1 MSILSALTSAIT
13 NADSYK
19 VSHWFQYPEGTEY
32 VSSYIEARSSKYAKA
47 LGKEYDFAEFFGLQ
61 AFIKEYLTKPI
72 TQDDIDLAE
81 LLFKAHGEPFNK
93 EGWQYIVDK
102 CDGKLPIEIRALPE
116 GTVLPTSNALVE
128 IVNTDPKCFWL
139 TSYVE
144 TALLRAVWYP
154 TTVATKSRAIKE
166 ICREFLDR
174 TSDNPAALEFMLHDF
189 GARGVSSNE
198 SSVLA
203 GMAHIVNFSGTD
215 TVMGI
220 VGALGYYNKDF
231 DKFLEETPDNPKRAM
246 IKLLQQMEKEGKA
259 VPAFSVIA
267 SEHSTMTI
275 EGRAG
280 EKGQIKK
287 LIDEAKKGKIVS
299 IVSDSYDYY
308 NNVENVFGGE
318 FKQDILDAGKAGGRV
333 VVRPDSGDPVEVV
346 TKTLQILCE
355 KYKDECTVVK
365 KGGKEFKLLPPC
377 IRVLQGD
384 GIDLDSLKNMLTAIE
399 KAGFSAENMV
409 FGMGGGLEQK
419 VNRDDLNFAQ
429 KASAACIK
437 GVWHD
442 VHKDPV
448 TADPNFVK
456 KSKKGRLSTIW
467 DGVAFATKRTMDLLT
482 GQKDSMQVVFKNGEA
497 LNTQYFDEIR
507 ERAEYFM
514 KRLREHETA
523 PVVNPWAQ
531 ASVKPAARP
540 GA

>member
-32 VSSYIEARSSKYAKA
+32 VSSYIEARSSNFAKK
-47 LGKEYDFAEFFGLQ
+47 LGKEYDMAEFFGLQ

-72 TQDDIDLAE
+72 TQDDVDLAE

-102 CDGKLPIEIRALPE
+102 HEGKLPIEIRALPE

-154 TTVATKSRAIKE
+154 TTVATKSRVLKE
-166 ICREFLDR
+166 VLRDYLEQ
-174 TSDNPAALEFMLHDF
+174 TSDNPAALDFMLHDF

-198 SSVLA
+198 SATLA
-203 GMAHIVNFSGTD
+203 GMAHIVNFMGTD

-220 VGALGYYNKDF
+220 VGALGYYNKDYE
-231 DKFLEETPDNPKRAM
+231 KFLEETPDNPKRAM
-246 IKLLQQMEKEGKA
+246 IKLLQQMEKEGKPL
-259 VPAFSVIA
+259 PAFSVIA

-275 EGRAG
+275 QGRAG
-280 EKGQIKK
+280 EEGQIKK

-308 NNVENVFGGE
+308 NTVENLYGGK
-318 FKQDILDAGKAGGRV
+318 FKQDILEAGRNGGRV

-346 TKTLQILCE
+346 TKTLKILCE
-355 KYKDECTVVK
+355 KYKDECTVIK
-365 KGGKEFKLLPPC
+365 KNGKEYKLLPPC

-384 GIDLDSLKNMLTAIE
+384 GIDLDSTGKMLAAIAA
-399 KAGFSAENMV
+399 AGFSVENMV

-442 VHKDPV
+442 VYKDPV

-467 DGVAFATKRTMDLLT
+467 EGVAFATKRTLDLLK
-482 GQKDSMQVVFKNGEA
+482 GENDAMHVVYRNGEA
-497 LNTQYFDEIR
+497 MNTQYFDEIR
-507 ERAEYFM
+507 ERAEFFT
-514 KRLREHETA
+514 KLLRHKPEQ
-523 PVVNPWAQ
+523 PVLDPWAQ
-531 ASVKPAARP
+531 ASVKPAAQP
-540 GA
+540 GV

>member
-1 MSILSALTSAIT
+1 MSILSTLTNIIV

-19 VSHWFQYPEGTEY
+19 VSHWFQYPKGTEY

-47 LGKEYDFAEFFGLQ
+47 LGKDYDFAEFFGLQ
-61 AFIKEYLTKPI
+61 SFLKEYLTKPVTM
-72 TQDDIDLAE
+72 TQIKIAE
-81 LLFKAHGEPFNK
+81 KLYAKHGEPFNK
-93 EGWQYIVDK
+93 EGWEYIVK
-102 CDGKLPIEIRALPE
+102 EHGGKLPIEIRALPE
-116 GTVLPTSNALVE
+116 GTVLKTGNAMVE
-128 IVNTDPKCFWL
+128 IVNTDPKCYWL

-166 ICREFLDR
+166 ICREFMDR

-198 SSVLA
+198 SSTLA
-203 GMAHIVNFSGTD
+203 GMAHIINFSGTD

-220 VGALGYYNKDF
+220 VGCLGYYNKDF
-231 DKFLEETPDNPKRAM
+231 EEFLEQEKDPEVALLLTLEKMEAEGTP
-246 IKLLQQMEKEGKA
+246 L
-259 VPAFSVIA
+259 PAYSVIA

-275 EGRAG
+275 NGPAG
-280 EKGQIKK
+280 EKAQIKM

-308 NNVENVFGGE
+308 NNVENVYGGE
-318 FKQDILDAGKAGGRV
+318 FKQDILEAGKAGGRV

-346 TKTLQILCE
+346 TKTLEILCE
-355 KYKDECTVVK
+355 KYRDECTTIEK
-365 KGGKEFKLLPPC
+365 NGKQFKLLPPC

-384 GIDLDSLKNMLTAIE
+384 GIDLDSLHKMLTAIE

-429 KASAACIK
+429 KASAACIN

-467 DGVAFATKRTMDLLT
+467 DGVAFATKRTAELLT
-482 GQKDSMQVVFKNGEA
+482 GETDRMQVVFRNGEMF
-497 LNTQYFDEIR
+497 NNQYFAEIR

-514 KRLREHETA
+514 KRLRGKVTE
-523 PVVNPWAQ
+523 PVENPWAK
-531 ASVKPAARP
+531 ASQKTAPAP
-540 GA
+540 GV